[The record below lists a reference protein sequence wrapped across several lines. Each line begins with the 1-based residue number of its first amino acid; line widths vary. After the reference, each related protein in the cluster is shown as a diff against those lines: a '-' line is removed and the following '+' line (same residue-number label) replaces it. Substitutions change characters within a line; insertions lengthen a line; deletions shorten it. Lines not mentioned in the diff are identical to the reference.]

1 MHAGRSRK
9 AAGFRA
15 AAAGGLLVLVLA
27 RAGWA
32 LTPREAAGRLEV
44 LWDHPKLA
52 GGRIAMLVADCST
65 GETLYSRGATESLV
79 PASTEKLPVTAAAL
93 ILLGPDYQFRT
104 AAFAGGP
111 ISPDGLIAGPL
122 LVSGTADP
130 TADMDIF
137 SSMVAELG
145 KRGVKGCRDI
155 WVSGAVTGSS
165 GDSPQVSQSRLK
177 EALAGAGF
185 LLQPTVAGTGAD
197 PPAHTIPLIEHLSEP
212 LGRTI
217 VSINKRSL
225 NPWADNL
232 WRSLAWFAVGS
243 PGKMPDFL
251 RRLWRERGCSVAGVE
266 FADGSGLSR
275 RNRVTPAF
283 HVGLLRYMYHCSME
297 WPAFIGSL
305 PVAGRDGTLA
315 GRMTKGPSCGRVW
328 AKTGTMHDMATLS
341 GYAST
346 LEGRLL
352 VFSLL
357 MNNLTCPSDSARYLQ
372 DRACD
377 VVVQIEAKGS
387 GVPGG
392 QGVGGGESGG
402 PS

>member
-266 FADGSGLSR
+266 F
-275 RNRVTPAF
+275 
-283 HVGLLRYMYHCSME
+283 
-297 WPAFIGSL
+297 